1 MKLIYRL
8 MIAFFTVIVTLMIVL
23 SIAFI
28 NVTNETMYRNTWK
41 QLTSYSDSLVQDAI
55 RYDTTDHKFKGFE
68 NQALLSNAAL
78 LSNQQIHFAI
88 FDVSQQQTFASNGFA
103 PQIKKSDWKK
113 LKKGK
118 TIYLRFTKP
127 QINVRNEHQAAMTE
141 IIRPYF
147 YHKKMIAVVSIATF
161 VSVVEENMHQLKIN
175 LAIAFLIATLIAL
188 IISYIL
194 TRSIT
199 KRIDQ
204 LRVATRQ
211 VAKGNYQVKVPV
223 NDKDEVDD
231 LGRSFNQMTN
241 ALRESDQEIRRQEER
256 RRKFLADAAHEM
268 RTPLTTINGLLEGL
282 QYDAIPEEDRK
293 HSIELMRNDTQRLIR
308 LVNDNLDYEKIRTN
322 QISMDRKLFDCSAVL
337 NNLNEQ
343 LAKRAEEKNDRI
355 QMDVPDNLLV
365 YADYDRF
372 VQIMFN
378 IIQNAIQFTDNG
390 LIKVSARRVE
400 HGCEFKISDN
410 GMGMTQEQLKNIWER
425 FYKADQSRSNSQYGE
440 SGLGLSIVHEL
451 VHLHGGKITVES
463 KPKKGTTFTIFLPD
477 REYAPHISSKN

>member
-8 MIAFFTVIVTLMIVL
+8 MIAFFTVIITLMIVL

-141 IIRPYF
+141 VIRPYF

-194 TRSIT
+194 ARSIT

-223 NDKDEVDD
+223 NGKDEVDD
-231 LGRSFNQMTN
+231 LGRSFNQ
-241 ALRESDQEIRRQEER
+241 
-256 RRKFLADAAHEM
+256 
-268 RTPLTTINGLLEGL
+268 
-282 QYDAIPEEDRK
+282 DRK
-293 HSIELMRNDTQRLIR
+293 S
-308 LVNDNLDYEKIRTN
+308 V
-322 QISMDRKLFDCSAVL
+322 V
-337 NNLNEQ
+337 
-343 LAKRAEEKNDRI
+343 
-355 QMDVPDNLLV
+355 
-365 YADYDRF
+365 
-372 VQIMFN
+372 
-378 IIQNAIQFTDNG
+378 
-390 LIKVSARRVE
+390 
-400 HGCEFKISDN
+400 
-410 GMGMTQEQLKNIWER
+410 
-425 FYKADQSRSNSQYGE
+425 
-440 SGLGLSIVHEL
+440 
-451 VHLHGGKITVES
+451 
-463 KPKKGTTFTIFLPD
+463 
-477 REYAPHISSKN
+477 

>member
-1 MKLIYRL
+1 MKLLYRL
-8 MIAFFTVIVTLMIVL
+8 MIAFFTVIITLMAVL
-23 SIAFI
+23 SLAFI
-28 NVTNETMYRNTWK
+28 NVTNETMYRNTWN
-41 QLTSYSDSLVQDAI
+41 QLKTYSDSLVQDAI
-55 RYDTTDHKFKGFE
+55 RYDTVNRKFRGFE

-78 LSNQQIHFAI
+78 LSNQHVHFAV
-88 FDVSQQQTFASNGFA
+88 FDVNQKQTFASNGFT
-103 PQIKKSDWKK
+103 PQISKSDWKK
-113 LKKGK
+113 LSKGK
-118 TIYLRFTKP
+118 TIYLRITRP
-127 QINVRNEHQAAMTE
+127 QINVHNSDHSAMTE
-141 IIRPYF
+141 VIRPYF
-147 YHKKMIAVVSIATF
+147 YRKKLIAVVSIATF

-175 LAIAFLIATLIAL
+175 LAVAFLIATLVAL
-188 IISYIL
+188 IISYIMA
-194 TRSIT
+194 RSIT
-199 KRIDQ
+199 GRIDR

-211 VAKGNYQVKVPV
+211 VSKGNYQVKVPV
-223 NDKDEVDD
+223 NGKDEMDD
-231 LGRSFNQMTN
+231 LARSFNQMTT

-293 HSIELMRNDTQRLIR
+293 HSLELMRNDTQRLIR

-322 QISMDRKLFDCSAVL
+322 QISMERKLFDCSAVL
-337 NNLNEQ
+337 TNLKEQ
-343 LAKRAEEKNDRI
+343 FAKRAGEKGDEI
-355 QMDVPDNLLV
+355 QLDVPEGLLV

-390 LIKVSARRVE
+390 LIKVTARKVK

-410 GMGMTQEQLKNIWER
+410 GIGMTDEQLKNIWER

-451 VHLHGGKITVES
+451 VTLHGGKISVKS
-463 KPKKGTTFTIFLPD
+463 QPKKGTTFTLFFPD
-477 REYAPHISSKN
+477 QHNAPHLNVQ

>member
-1 MKLIYRL
+1 M
-8 MIAFFTVIVTLMIVL
+8 AVL
-23 SIAFI
+23 SLAFI
-28 NVTNETMYRNTWK
+28 NVTNETMYRNTWN
-41 QLTSYSDSLVQDAI
+41 QLKTYSDSLVQDAI
-55 RYDTTDHKFKGFE
+55 RYDTVNHKFRGFE

-78 LSNQQIHFAI
+78 LSNQHVHFAI
-88 FDVSQQQTFASNGFA
+88 FDVSQKQTFASNGFA
-103 PQIKKSDWKK
+103 PQISKSDWKK
-113 LKKGK
+113 LGKGK
-118 TIYLRFTKP
+118 TIYLRITRP
-127 QINVRNEHQAAMTE
+127 QINVRNSEHSAMTE
-141 IIRPYF
+141 VIRPYF
-147 YHKKMIAVVSIATF
+147 YHKKLIAVVSIATF

-175 LAIAFLIATLIAL
+175 LAVAFLIATLVAL
-188 IISYIL
+188 IISYIMA
-194 TRSIT
+194 RSIT
-199 KRIDQ
+199 GRIDR

-223 NDKDEVDD
+223 NGKDEVDD
-231 LGRSFNQMTN
+231 LARSFNKMTT

-293 HSIELMRNDTQRLIR
+293 HSLELMRNDTQRLIR

-337 NNLNEQ
+337 TNLKEQ
-343 LAKRAEEKNDRI
+343 FAKRASEKGDTLEL
-355 QMDVPDNLLV
+355 DVPDGLLV

-378 IIQNAIQFTDNG
+378 IIQNAIQFTDEG
-390 LIKVSARRVE
+390 LIKVTARKAK

-410 GMGMTQEQLKNIWER
+410 GIGMTDEQLKNIWER

-440 SGLGLSIVHEL
+440 SGLGLPIVHEL
-451 VHLHGGKITVES
+451 VNLHGGKITVKS
-463 KPKKGTTFTIFLPD
+463 QPKKGTTFTIFLPD
-477 REYAPHISSKN
+477 QQNAPHRNAQ